1 MHGNRSGDLE
11 GVQVTMN
18 PSDLGC
24 AWLPGW
30 PNSDE
35 LRPAAMEVEVVFGAH
50 GVFLLPM
57 GIEREDRC
65 MGTGLQTWK
74 GSKAP

>member
-1 MHGNRSGDLE
+1 
-11 GVQVTMN
+11 
-18 PSDLGC
+18 
-24 AWLPGW
+24 
-30 PNSDE
+30 
-35 LRPAAMEVEVVFGAH
+35 MEVEVVFGAH

-57 GIEREDRC
+57 GIGREDRC